1 MERAAY
7 LERDAAAGTGF
18 FGQCGGFVHSGFL
31 AADDQLARAVVV
43 ADLHTAQLCSL
54 LTAGCKCLP
63 VKVQHG
69 GHAAVDAL
77 CSFGHGFAAVSG
89 QLDGLLCGEHP
100 GSFQRGVF
108 AQRKPGH
115 ISGFHALLGQH
126 CGHAAGKG
134 HHAGLGVFGLIQ
146 KAVRVLKADAVQVE
160 VQLCTVKCRP
170 ERGRAF
176 VKFFAHAGVLC
187 PLTGI

>member
-1 MERAAY
+1 MERAAH

-31 AADDQLARAVVV
+31 AADDQLTRAVVV
-43 ADLHTAQLCSL
+43 ADLHAAQLCRL
-54 LTAGCKCLP
+54 LTAGGKCLP

-69 GHAAVDAL
+69 GHAAVNAL

-146 KAVRVLKADAVQVE
+146 KAVRVLKADAVQIE

-176 VKFFAHAGVLC
+176 VKFLPMPGCCA
-187 PLTGI
+187 P